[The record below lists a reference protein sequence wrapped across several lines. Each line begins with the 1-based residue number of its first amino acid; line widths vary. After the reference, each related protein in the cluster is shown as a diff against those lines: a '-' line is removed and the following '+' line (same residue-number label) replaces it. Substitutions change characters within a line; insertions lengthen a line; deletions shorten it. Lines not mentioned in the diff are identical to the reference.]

1 MATQQAAATVTG
13 YVSSDP
19 LVGGT
24 ETFKVLSFRIGS
36 TRSRFNTATNS
47 WEDIGTAWLTVK
59 AYRMLAQNAQSSLRR
74 GDRVIVV
81 GLLNTEQWT
90 NEQGVICS
98 RIVLEASNIGHDL
111 TVGTTQLCKPRRNNA
126 QGAQSD
132 QVTAGAPGISSAGN
146 PNGIGADPYAAAAV
160 PNNQPVDLG
169 VAPPDTPSP
178 ETSIPANGQGVPSTP
193 SDIPNPTS
201 EPQADNFADNPD
213 PTASEF

>member
-1 MATQQAAATVTG
+1 MAIQQAAATVTG

-19 LVGGT
+19 TVGGT

-36 TRSRFNTATNS
+36 TRSRFNTTTNS

-59 AYRMLAQNAQSSLRR
+59 AYRTLAQNAQSSLRR

-126 QGAQSD
+126 QGAQPE
-132 QVTAGAPGISSAGN
+132 QPAAGTPGIGNAGSIGSIGNAGSIGGAGN
-146 PNGIGADPYAAAAV
+146 ASGIGTDPYAATAE
-160 PNNQPVDLG
+160 PNTQPVDLG
-169 VAPPDTPSP
+169 VTPPD
-178 ETSIPANGQGVPSTP
+178 
-193 SDIPNPTS
+193 DPTDS
-201 EPQADNFADNPD
+201 FTDTPD
-213 PTASEF
+213 PTTSEF